1 MFVVPAI
8 RLARPQDAAGIAL
21 MSRDHIETDLG
32 WSWRRDRVLQAM
44 ADPSV
49 NVAVLQIDQR
59 LVSFGI
65 MEYGEHHAHLALLAV
80 LPSHRRRGVGAR
92 LVDWLQKP
100 AQLAGLEKIR
110 LELRADNPGALA
122 FYLRLG
128 FEATGR
134 SAGYYGGV
142 VDAIRMEKNL
152 RVG

>member
-8 RLARPQDAAGIAL
+8 RLARPQEAAGIAL

-32 WSWRRDRVLQAM
+32 WSWRRERVLQAM

-49 NVAVLQIDQR
+49 NVAVLQIEQA
-59 LVSFGI
+59 LVGFGI
-65 MEYGEHHAHLALLAV
+65 MEYAEYHAHLALLAV
-80 LPSHRRRGVGAR
+80 APSHRRRGVGAR

-100 AQLAGLEKIR
+100 AQLAGLEKLR
-110 LELRADNPGALA
+110 LEVRADNPGALA
-122 FYLRLG
+122 FYRRLA

-142 VDAIRMEKNL
+142 VDAIRLEKSL
-152 RVG
+152 RTG

>member
-32 WSWRRDRVLQAM
+32 WSWRRDRVLQAL
-44 ADPSV
+44 ADPAV
-49 NVAVLQIDQR
+49 NVAVLQIDQG
-59 LVSFGI
+59 LVGFGI

-80 LPSHRRRGVGAR
+80 APTHRRRGVGAR

-122 FYLRLG
+122 FYRRLG

-142 VDAIRMEKNL
+142 VDAIRMEKSL